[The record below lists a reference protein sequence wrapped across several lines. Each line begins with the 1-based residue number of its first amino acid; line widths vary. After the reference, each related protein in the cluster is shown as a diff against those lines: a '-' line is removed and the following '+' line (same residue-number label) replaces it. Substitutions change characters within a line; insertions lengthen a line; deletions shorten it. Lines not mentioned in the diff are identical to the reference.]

1 MPSDPSLFYVTVSD
15 YQTKS
20 LQSLSG
26 LSNDQIKAL
35 VLDAMSQVDS
45 YVGQGWKPFDED
57 QEFIFPRK
65 SDKDDDGNGFIP
77 RAITSATIIIADSIL
92 LMRTKGFRPDD
103 IQSESADGTSYTK
116 RQKRAL
122 HNVIPDE
129 AVTLLEKYRIGL
141 GGILGL

>member
-15 YQTKS
+15 YKTKS

-26 LSNDQIKAL
+26 FTNDQLKAL
-35 VLDAMSQVDS
+35 LLDAMSQVDS

-57 QEFIFPRK
+57 QEFIFPRS
-65 SDKDDDGNGFIP
+65 SDETDGTAFIP

-116 RQKRAL
+116 RQKKSL

-129 AVTLLEKYRIGL
+129 AVTLLDEYRIGL
-141 GGILGL
+141 GGVLGL